1 MKKTG
6 SPTIVDVAKLA
17 GLSPATVSRVLN
29 KTGYFSDETIS
40 KVEIAARELEYFP
53 NMMAR
58 GLKGKPSRLIGLVV
72 PDLSNVFYTSIASSS
87 LSILRKYDY
96 EMILCVNE
104 DDPKKDLAYLRML
117 KEICVD
123 GVLYTH
129 PVVGNNSDYLL
140 AMVKAGIPIIEVNRQ
155 REIKFLD
162 SVLHDNYRGVQ
173 QVINYLIDLGHK
185 RIAII
190 SGSTST
196 TTGLERL
203 TGYQNMVMQTG
214 LTLDPDLIKIGSFTR
229 AYGEQAVS
237 ELLNLPNPP
246 TAIFAANNRITL
258 GVLYMLNQR
267 KISVPADISVAG
279 FDDSEWM
286 SVWNPP
292 ITAVDIAINEMT
304 QLAVDLLHRRITREL
319 TSPKPISYRLGVS
332 LILRES
338 CQQPAGNSEKKKFGG
353 NK

>member
-1 MKKTG
+1 MKKKI

-17 GLSPATVSRVLN
+17 SLSPATVSRVLN
-29 KTGYFSDETIS
+29 KTGYFSEETLN
-40 KVEIAARELEYFP
+40 KVENAAKELEYIP

-58 GLKGKPSRLIGLVV
+58 GLKGKPSRLIGLVI
-72 PDLSNVFYTSIASSS
+72 PDLSNVFYTSVASST
-87 LSILRKYDY
+87 LSILHKYDY
-96 EMILCVNE
+96 EMILCVNDE
-104 DDPKKDLAYLRML
+104 DPQKDLAYLRML

-123 GVLYTH
+123 GVMYTH
-129 PVVGNNSDYLL
+129 PVIGNNSDYLL

-155 REIKFLD
+155 REINLLD

-173 QVINYLIDLGHK
+173 QVIHYLLDLGHE

-203 TGYQNMVMQTG
+203 TGYQNIMMQAG
-214 LTLDPDLIKIGSFTR
+214 IDLDQDLIKIGSFTR
-229 AYGEQAVS
+229 AYGEQAVL
-237 ELLNLPNPP
+237 ELLNLANPP

-258 GVLYMLNQR
+258 GVLNMLNQR
-267 KISVPADISVAG
+267 KINVPADISVVG

-292 ITAVDIAINEMT
+292 ITSVGIAINEMT
-304 QLAVDLLHRRITREL
+304 QLAVDLLHRRITKEL
-319 TSPKPISYRLGVS
+319 TSTKPIAYRLGVS
-332 LILRES
+332 LIIRDS
-338 CQQPAGNSEKKKFGG
+338 CQQPAGIQNRKLLET
-353 NK
+353 

>member
-17 GLSPATVSRVLN
+17 KLSPATVSRVLN
-29 KTGYFSDETIS
+29 RTGYFSEETIK
-40 KVEIAARELEYFP
+40 KVESAAKELEYFP

-58 GLKGKPSRLIGLVV
+58 GLKSKRSHLIGLVI
-72 PDLSNVFYTSIASSS
+72 PDLSNVFYTSIASST
-87 LSILRKYDY
+87 LSILNKYDY
-96 EMILCVNE
+96 DMILCVNE
-104 DDPKKDLAYLRML
+104 DDPQKDLAYLRML

-140 AMVKAGIPIIEVNRQ
+140 AMAKAGIQILEINRQ
-155 REIKFLD
+155 REINLLD
-162 SVLHDNYRGVQ
+162 AVLHDNYRGVE
-173 QVINYLIDLGHK
+173 QVITYLLGLGHK

-203 TGYQNMVMQTG
+203 TGYQNTLLQAG
-214 LTLDPDLIKIGSFTR
+214 LTLDQDLIKIGTFSR
-229 AYGEQAVS
+229 AYGEQATS
-237 ELLNLPNPP
+237 ELLNLPIPP
-246 TAIFAANNRITL
+246 TAIFAASNRITL
-258 GVLYMLNQR
+258 GVLNMLNQR

-286 SVWNPP
+286 SVWNPS
-292 ITAVDIAINEMT
+292 ITAVDIAINEMA
-304 QLAVDLLHRRITREL
+304 QLAVDLLHRRITKEL
-319 TSPKPISYRLGVS
+319 TSAKPISYRLGVS
-332 LILRES
+332 LIVRES
-338 CQQPAGNSEKKKFGG
+338 CQQPAGSPA
-353 NK
+353 

>member
-1 MKKTG
+1 MKKKN

-17 GLSPATVSRVLN
+17 SLSPATVSRVLN
-29 KTGYFSDETIS
+29 NTGYFSEETLI
-40 KVEIAARELEYFP
+40 KVENAARELEYFP

-58 GLKGKPSRLIGLVV
+58 GLKGKSSHLIGLVI
-72 PDLSNVFYTSIASSS
+72 PDLSNFFYTSVAGST
-87 LSILRKYDY
+87 LSVLQKYGY

-104 DDPKKDLAYLRML
+104 EDPQKDLAYLRML

-123 GVLYTH
+123 GVMYTH
-129 PVVGNNSDYLL
+129 PANGNNSEYLH
-140 AMVKAGIPIIEVNRQ
+140 AMVKAGISVIEVNRQ
-155 REIKFLD
+155 REIDLLD

-173 QVINYLIDLGHK
+173 QVIHYLLELGHQ

-203 TGYQNMVMQTG
+203 TGYQNVMIQAG
-214 LTLDPDLIKIGSFTR
+214 ITLDQNLIKIGSFTR
-229 AYGEQAVS
+229 DYGEQAVS

-246 TAIFAANNRITL
+246 TAIFAASNRITL
-258 GVLYMLNQR
+258 GALNMLNNLNVR
-267 KISVPADISVAG
+267 VPEDISVVG

-292 ITAVDIAINEMT
+292 ITTIGIAINEMT
-304 QLAVDLLHRRITREL
+304 QLAVDLLHRRITKEL
-319 TSPKPISYRLGVS
+319 TSTKPIAYRLGVS
-332 LILRES
+332 LIIRES
-338 CQQPAGNSEKKKFGG
+338 CQKLAGNFTQ
-353 NK
+353 